1 MYGVPGEL
9 LKLLQCMYSEVTSSI
24 RINEYHTRPFTI
36 TRGLRQGCVLT
47 LFSIFI
53 NDLPDKLK
61 GSGKGIVFGDLLW
74 SNLLYADDLVLLAEN
89 AEDLQVLLKSL
100 QEWCQIWDVTIN
112 PTKSAITHFRP
123 KSHCKS
129 TQVFSLSGEIYQL

>member
-1 MYGVPGEL
+1 
-9 LKLLQCMYSEVTSSI
+9 MYSEVTSSI